1 MGGYGAYQ
9 LISAKSESL
18 RGADHANDSAG
29 NKAGSLSGPAF
40 FIRFG
45 GAWCLLAEPPGP
57 RGHAAN
63 SDPQAWVIPVPFANA
78 RDLALTH

>member
-40 FIRFG
+40 FIRF
-45 GAWCLLAEPPGP
+45 
-57 RGHAAN
+57 R
-63 SDPQAWVIPVPFANA
+63 
-78 RDLALTH
+78 